1 MTFKVPESYRAYC
14 TDAAVRTAVDHIL
27 DSKSLCLPPDI
38 KWKDLPAFH
47 RAVLSAHQV
56 RSEFAIFLN
65 ELWDAV
71 WQSVLDKNDIGKD
84 LNPWKVAEAQRWN
97 DQNFDTNTVWDESW
111 FGRGFD
117 IADTNFQLAPGVSAG
132 TERAW
137 LSLSFWG
144 PNDTDLTTGRNFGDD
159 WPEKDI
165 DVGYAWSSKDLAPI
179 RNDGTIDLVPLRKAA
194 TDALDVINDYLPD

>member
-1 MTFKVPESYRAYC
+1 MTFKVPESYLAFC
-14 TDAAVRTAVDHIL
+14 MDAAVRTAVDHIL
-27 DSKSLCLPPDI
+27 DSKSLHLPPDI

-117 IADTNFQLAPGVSAG
+117 IADTNFQLAPGVSAD